1 MERTLVK
8 GIGSI
13 VSLKRKLLVGFAAVL
28 TLALG
33 ALAWHLWP
41 AFQAPE
47 HIEVGAKI
55 GEKVPID
62 LPLRDSS
69 GADVTLAKIAGA
81 NGTVLVL
88 VRSAD
93 WCPFCKVELNNHAKI
108 TGSLRQ
114 RGYTL
119 ASLSYDQPAVLA
131 EFAAGLEQPFTMLS
145 DPDSKFIDAVG
156 LRDPQYGPGHF
167 AYGVPRARVLVLAP
181 DGTITAKFVSAD
193 YRQRPS
199 NDFVLSMIE

>member
-1 MERTLVK
+1 M
-8 GIGSI
+8 
-13 VSLKRKLLVGFAAVL
+13 SLKRKLLVGFAAVL

-69 GADVTLAKIAGA
+69 GADVTLAKISGA

-93 WCPFCKVELNNHAKI
+93 WCPFCKVELNNHAEI

-119 ASLSYDQPAVLA
+119 ASLS
-131 EFAAGLEQPFTMLS
+131 
-145 DPDSKFIDAVG
+145 
-156 LRDPQYGPGHF
+156 
-167 AYGVPRARVLVLAP
+167 
-181 DGTITAKFVSAD
+181 
-193 YRQRPS
+193 
-199 NDFVLSMIE
+199 